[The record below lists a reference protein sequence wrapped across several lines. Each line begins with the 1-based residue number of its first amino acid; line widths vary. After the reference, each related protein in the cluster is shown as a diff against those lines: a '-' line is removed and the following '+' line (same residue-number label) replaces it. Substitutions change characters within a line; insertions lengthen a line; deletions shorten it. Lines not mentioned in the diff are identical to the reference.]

1 MANHMLEALEYKWIL
16 VRETSSSQKFLVE
29 IGGAMD
35 LKATFDIH
43 YTRPVIT
50 TVSMCFIGPE
60 EHLTDGLAHWLFFD
74 LEKIIK
80 RHGEYRIIDYSL
92 VFSGSLFNGNYTI
105 SE

>member
-1 MANHMLEALEYKWIL
+1 MANHMLEALEYRWDL
-16 VRETSSSQKFLVE
+16 VRETSSSQKFLVG
-29 IGGAMD
+29 IGGPMD

-43 YTRPVIT
+43 YTTPAIA

-60 EHLTDGLAHWLFFD
+60 EYLTDGLAHWLFFD
-74 LEKIIK
+74 LEKIIQ

-92 VFSGSLFNGNYTI
+92 VFSDSLFNGNYTI